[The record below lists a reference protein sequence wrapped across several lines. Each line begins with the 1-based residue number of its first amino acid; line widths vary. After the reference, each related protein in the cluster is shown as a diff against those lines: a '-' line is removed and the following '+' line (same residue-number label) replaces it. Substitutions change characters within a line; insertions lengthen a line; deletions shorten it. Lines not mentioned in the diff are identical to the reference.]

1 MWPAQSF
8 ESADLSPV
16 MAAAC
21 MMLNW
26 GDLGRGSKRAAFDTF
41 WRVPS
46 ASDGSVFV
54 EENLGCYSVMSMH
67 ETSLETT

>member
-1 MWPAQSF
+1 
-8 ESADLSPV
+8 
-16 MAAAC
+16 

-26 GDLGRGSKRAAFDTF
+26 GDLGRGSKGAAFDTF